1 MNSLL
6 KKVLLRTFGFSLLV
20 FLSPLLFIQVEY
32 TEKDDN
38 LEKYQLLSSL
48 YKSMESKYNMSLEE
62 FNKFC
67 SVAYEAL
74 SMPKPKWTY
83 IHAFDFIVQTVT
95 TIGKY
100 ETDMHLF
107 FLPTMF
113 ILVLYLI
120 FID

>member
-1 MNSLL
+1 
-6 KKVLLRTFGFSLLV
+6 
-20 FLSPLLFIQVEY
+20 
-32 TEKDDN
+32 
-38 LEKYQLLSSL
+38 
-48 YKSMESKYNMSLEE
+48 MSLEE

-100 ETDMHLF
+100 EADMHVISDFYRLGH
-107 FLPTMF
+107 
-113 ILVLYLI
+113 V
-120 FID
+120 